1 MQLQYVTSHEA
12 EIFQETIKSGLR
24 RLDTMQWGYNILVTS
39 RYNIEIFVFRL
50 RHIAGG

>member
-24 RLDTMQWGYNILVTS
+24 RLDTMQLQLVTS